1 MLNVL
6 NSFIADWVFAVIITT
21 GTGVGVGVGVV
32 GVVLVLVCLFD
43 CYNFLS

>member
-6 NSFIADWVFAVIITT
+6 NSFIADWEVDGTITT
-21 GTGVGVGVGVV
+21 GTGFGVGVVGV